1 MCRIWWAPKNSSR
14 WDLIRRLKVKS
25 TQTRRLNFFPTSCFG
40 DSIRPSSGRR
50 HKYIKGKVCQDHTV
64 MCPPPPQKVCV
75 LMDRFSVTQ
84 QIFANIF
91 CIEFYSGR
99 RQNLENVSNFVFIYA
114 LSDILASS
122 APILINLILTQRN
135 YVKIFCTQ
143 FTEIRQELWKAQV
156 AFHWL
161 LSVVHNWHWGAFH
174 ETLARLISFWYRTGA
189 LNFMNIAPTYLSLI
203 QSDGQTDL
211 VSI

>member
-1 MCRIWWAPKNSSR
+1 
-14 WDLIRRLKVKS
+14 
-25 TQTRRLNFFPTSCFG
+25 
-40 DSIRPSSGRR
+40 
-50 HKYIKGKVCQDHTV
+50 

-156 AFHWL
+156 AFH
-161 LSVVHNWHWGAFH
+161 
-174 ETLARLISFWYRTGA
+174 
-189 LNFMNIAPTYLSLI
+189 
-203 QSDGQTDL
+203 
-211 VSI
+211 